1 MPRVITGTLC
11 TSENEPKKLIGRLS
25 ISGPQGERGPAGP
38 AGGVVTWNNRQG
50 EVLPEIGDYSLSMV
64 GGTVI
69 TNTEI
74 DDLWEDYK

>member
-1 MPRVITGTLC
+1 MTRKLVGTLC
-11 TSENEPKKLIGRLS
+11 I
-25 ISGPQGERGPAGP
+25 AGKP
-38 AGGVVTWNNRQG
+38 CEEVYTGVNSWNNRQG

-64 GGTVI
+64 GGTII